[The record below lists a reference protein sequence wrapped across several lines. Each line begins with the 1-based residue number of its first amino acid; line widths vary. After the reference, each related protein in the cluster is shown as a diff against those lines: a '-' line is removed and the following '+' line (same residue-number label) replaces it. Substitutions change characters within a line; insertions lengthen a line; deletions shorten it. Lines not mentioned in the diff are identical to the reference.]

1 MKQRIVIVIGAVV
14 AVVLVAAWALLL
26 YKPQSDK
33 LAEVQRQVEAE
44 KAQETALQAQLVKLN
59 DLKEQEPEID
69 AQLSRAKSLIPDAPD
84 LANYIREA
92 NRVATESGVDW
103 LKISAAEPQASAEM
117 TTVAL
122 DLEMTGKYF
131 TIVDYLTRVQELSR
145 AVRFDTIQI
154 STGSTEDGSAGPLSV
169 KVSGRMFSTGGGA
182 PVPGSAAGG
191 GAAAASARPEGTN
204 AA

>member
-1 MKQRIVIVIGAVV
+1 MKQRVVIIIGAVV
-14 AVVLVAAWALLL
+14 AVILVAAWALLL

-33 LAEVQRQVEAE
+33 LAQVQRQVEAE
-44 KAQETALQAQLVKLN
+44 KAQESALQAQLVKLN

-69 AQLSRAKSLIPDAPD
+69 AQLSRAKSLIPDQPD

-103 LKISAAEPQASAEM
+103 LKITAGEPQASAEM

-145 AVRFDTIQI
+145 AVRFDTIQL
-154 STGSTEDGSAGPLSV
+154 SVGANEDGSPGALSV
-169 KVSGRMFSTGGGA
+169 KVSGRMFSAGGGA
-182 PVPGSAAGG
+182 PAPNAAAGAP
-191 GAAAASARPEGTN
+191 AAGARPEGTN